1 MLSIFDLGNF
11 YTAISLIV
19 ACVPLFI
26 MLYAVARGFEGTI
39 LCMDCQQCVA
49 VCPTRQSAKE
59 EYLGPRGI
67 EIMCRA
73 GNASR
78 AEEGKIFSCTS
89 CMSCV
94 VACPRGLNV
103 KHDMDLMRW
112 TLAKNGKGQMG
123 AHTHIVNMA
132 SKYGNVYDEKPKWKP
147 EINTQKEGVQK
158 FLINYA
164 KISKI
169 DDFELPAS

>member
-19 ACVPLFI
+19 SCVPVFI
-26 MLYAVARGFEGTI
+26 MLYAVTRGFENTI

-49 VCPTRQSAKE
+49 VCPTRKSVKE

-67 EIMCRA
+67 EIYCRA

-78 AEEGKIFSCTS
+78 AEDGKIFSCTS
-89 CMSCV
+89 CMACV
-94 VACPRGLNV
+94 ESCPRGLNV
-103 KHDMDLMRW
+103 KHDMDRMRW
-112 TLAKNGKGQMG
+112 VLARKGMGQMA
-123 AHTHIVNMA
+123 AHEHIINMA
-132 SKYGNVYDEKPKWKP
+132 SKYGNVYEEKPKWKP
-147 EINTQKEGVQK
+147 EVNTQKEQIQK
-158 FLINYA
+158 FIKNYA

-169 DDFELPAS
+169 DDFKFEAT